1 MIAAKFV
8 AGMTGVVELVVLKS
22 PCLELCRL
30 EVKTGVFGGKAEAK
44 SFV

>member
-22 PCLELCRL
+22 PCLGICRL
-30 EVKTGVFGGKAEAK
+30 KVKTGVLVGEAEAK
-44 SFV
+44 SYV